1 MSEMEWMGNITCD
14 ALLPTFF
21 VATYNQLFHY
31 EEYSTPLRGWAL
43 RRAPLIIYR
52 SSNGRWLYSLQRNW
66 VLYWQMLV
74 CIATATAT
82 TVAVCL
88 RSETNR
94 RGARKRDREM
104 TLLFALQILIVTTPR
119 ALYGKSIHE
128 TAAFG
133 DSQPLF
139 LSTTQQQQPQ
149 PLAIPLPLAFIH
161 PFILPPNI
169 LLGMTRWI
177 HMHTPVSL
185 HRRTGGQEEWE
196 TIFKLLAIWHHTRI

>member
-1 MSEMEWMGNITCD
+1 
-14 ALLPTFF
+14 
-21 VATYNQLFHY
+21 
-31 EEYSTPLRGWAL
+31 
-43 RRAPLIIYR
+43 
-52 SSNGRWLYSLQRNW
+52 
-66 VLYWQMLV
+66 
-74 CIATATAT
+74 
-82 TVAVCL
+82 
-88 RSETNR
+88 
-94 RGARKRDREM
+94 M

-169 LLGMTRWI
+169 LLGMTR
-177 HMHTPVSL
+177 
-185 HRRTGGQEEWE
+185 
-196 TIFKLLAIWHHTRI
+196 